1 METNTG
7 TTWNINQHGCIA
19 TLLSVTVGVAISLWQ
34 NECQSGRSQLLDGIS
49 TQRQEVDEM
58 EDGRQKREG

>member
-34 NECQSGRSQLLDGIS
+34 NECQSGRSQLSGWNKHLKTG
-49 TQRQEVDEM
+49 
-58 EDGRQKREG
+58 GR